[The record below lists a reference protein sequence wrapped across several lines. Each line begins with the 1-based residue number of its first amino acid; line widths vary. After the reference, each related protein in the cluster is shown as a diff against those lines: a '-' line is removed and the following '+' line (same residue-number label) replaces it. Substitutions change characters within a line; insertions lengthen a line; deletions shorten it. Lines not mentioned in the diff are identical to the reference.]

1 MLKKTIHYPRQ
12 YGKYNKYNAKKT
24 EFMGYKFDSKWE
36 AERYGQL
43 ASMQIAGVVEDL
55 ERQVKFDIIVNDH
68 KICKYIADFVYIL
81 THENGK
87 KEKIIEDAK
96 GVQTTDFKIK
106 KKLMKAVFDI
116 EIKISKKSS

>member
-1 MLKKTIHYPRQ
+1 MIKKSIHYPRQ

-24 EFMGYKFDSKWE
+24 EFMGYKFDSKCE

-43 ASMQIAGVVEDL
+43 ASMQMAGVVEDL

>member
-1 MLKKTIHYPRQ
+1 MFEKNIHYPRQ

-43 ASMQIAGVVEDL
+43 ASMQMAGVVEDL

>member
-43 ASMQIAGVVEDL
+43 ASMQMAGVVEDL

-87 KEKIIEDAK
+87 IEKIIEDAK

>member
-12 YGKYNKYNAKKT
+12 YAKYNKYNAKKT

-43 ASMQIAGVVEDL
+43 ASMQMAGVVEDL

-116 EIKISKKSS
+116 KIKISKKSS